1 MKEILAKDLGKAH
14 KTHKNY
20 RVYLEAES
28 GLFRIYYVCREL
40 VWSDMNMTYKVGK
53 RVIALPVGYIS
64 DINSFESACEDLD
77 SEYRAIALAEQK
89 SYAKA
94 GK

>member
-14 KTHKNY
+14 KSWDNY
-20 RVYLEAES
+20 RVYTEAET

-40 VWSDMNMTYKVGK
+40 VWSDINLTYKVGK
-53 RVIALPVGYIS
+53 RVIAIPVGYIS
-64 DINSFESACEDLD
+64 DLNNFYDAV
-77 SEYRAIALAEQK
+77 SELNAEFRAIALSEQK

>member
-1 MKEILAKDLGKAH
+1 MKEILAKDLGKPIKKWDSYQAH
-14 KTHKNY
+14 
-20 RVYLEAES
+20 LEAET

-40 VWSDMNMTYKVGK
+40 VWSDINLTYKVGK
-53 RVIALPVGYIS
+53 RVIAIPVGYIS
-64 DINSFESACEDLD
+64 DLANFYNAVSELD
-77 SEYRAIALAEQK
+77 SEFRAIALSEQK